1 MKSYLYFISPDIWQV
16 VFDGVDFSEDDEE
29 PTLEQL

>member
-1 MKSYLYFISPDIWQV
+1 MKNYLYFISPDIWQV
-16 VFDGVDFSEDDEE
+16 VFDGVDFSEGDEE

>member
-1 MKSYLYFISPDIWQV
+1 MKSYLYFISLDIWQV

-29 PTLEQL
+29 PTPEQL